1 MGKLSLAKFHRID
14 TFAARSSKVEVT
26 PEGFWMVEGTAAV
39 VGAMTYTDS
48 EGAEHTEYVSA
59 DVLKAA
65 AKGLIGRPVVLEH
78 PAEGQV
84 DSRNFKLH
92 TIGTVLDSWFDEEAQ
107 ENRVRVVINDL
118 DAQNMIDSGIVGLS
132 PGYLAGVEEAPADV
146 DADYIQTSR
155 VYNHLAVVENA
166 RGGEKA
172 RLHLDSKGHVTM
184 GIRKDASGPKL
195 DEAEEKKEDGAMT
208 LDEALKMID
217 ELQGQLDAL
226 MASTVEKED
235 EKSEMD
241 AEEEKKED
249 EKEDEEP
256 EHKMDSATFARM
268 YAAHRRALEV
278 AEAYGVA
285 ANEETPTSE
294 IHKAV
299 VASQVK
305 SMRNDS
311 SAYIEAAFDILAER
325 APRPNS
331 VEHLAQSF
339 RYDGVSARPADEIQ
353 LMDPLDAYRNRNR
366 SNN

>member
-1 MGKLSLAKFHRID
+1 MGKFRRID
-14 TFAARSSKVEVT
+14 TFAAQSSKVEVT

-39 VGAMTYTDS
+39 VGAMTYTDA
-48 EGAEHTEYVSA
+48 EGAEHTEYVSS

-65 AKGLIGRPVVLEH
+65 AQGLIGRPVVLEH
-78 PAEGQV
+78 PAEGEVNSQ
-84 DSRNFKLH
+84 NFKMH
-92 TIGTVLDSWFDEEAQ
+92 TIGTVLESWFDEEAQ

-118 DAQNMIDSGIVGLS
+118 DAQNMIDRGIVGLS
-132 PGYLAGVEEAPADV
+132 PGYLAGVEEAPEDV

-184 GIRKDASGPKL
+184 GIRKDACGPKK
-195 DEAEEKKEDGAMT
+195 DGADEEKEDAKMT

-226 MASTVEKED
+226 MAATVEKED
-235 EKSEMD
+235 EMSSD
-241 AEEEKKED
+241 PED
-249 EKEDEEP
+249 GEEKEDEYEK
-256 EHKMDSATFARM
+256 EDAEQKMDSASFARM

-278 AEAYGVA
+278 AGAYGIAVS
-285 ANEETPTSE
+285 EETPTAE
-294 IHKAV
+294 IQKAV

-311 SAYIEAAFDILAER
+311 AAYVEAAFDILAER
-325 APRPNS
+325 APRLNS

-339 RYDGVSARPADEIQ
+339 RYDGVASRPSDEIK